1 MKYIRDEEQTLVI
14 AKGQINKKI
23 EITTDNQILS
33 QLTIHLNKNTN
44 ENEEKVKENKI
55 NEKKVE
61 EYQTVMNQNNFQWEN
76 SCKIQHL
83 RIVSFQ
89 GA

>member
-1 MKYIRDEEQTLVI
+1 MI

-61 EYQTVMNQNNFQWEN
+61 EYQTVMN
-76 SCKIQHL
+76 
-83 RIVSFQ
+83 
-89 GA
+89 